1 MSQYR
6 RAAWSQRQLEDD
18 PLTDRQTPDV
28 PPTQFAEARGAR
40 LAYQDFG
47 SGPATV
53 VSIPPLAQNIEMAWE
68 WPEIRTMLERFGSF
82 SRFIPFDKRGTG
94 CSDRRSRVNAI
105 DERVDDLRTVMD
117 AAGVERAHLFAASEG
132 GPMAILFAATY
143 PDRVLSLT
151 LNGTYAAIVPA
162 DISPDDM
169 QAIRDRQSVVVS
181 QWGTPDSSI
190 VDRFAP
196 SLAGDPAFRSWH
208 HKYERNSASTESLRD
223 LMELSNGMDV
233 HEVLPTIE
241 VPTLVLH
248 RVGDIAVPIEY
259 GRELAESIPGARLVE
274 LSGDDHF
281 SYAGGLDE
289 WMDEFERFINGEV
302 KPRTNPR
309 PPAQRVTIRTF
320 GRFDV
325 EIDGEPVPTSAWGS
339 KRARQLCKRLVAARG
354 WPVTRDE
361 LIDMLWPD
369 EHDMTKLSARLSVQ
383 LSGVRKVLGGGVVAD
398 RQSVRLDLDE
408 VSTDLEAFHQATDDT
423 AIIAAYAG
431 EFLPEDR
438 YEDWTTGVRD
448 EARSRFTAA
457 ARRLASRSRERGDHL
472 RSAELARQLIDIDRY
487 DEDSHRL
494 LVRSLL
500 AANQVSDARR
510 AHEAWAAAMSE
521 LDISIPPFD

>member
-1 MSQYR
+1 
-6 RAAWSQRQLEDD
+6 
-18 PLTDRQTPDV
+18 V
-28 PPTQFAEARGAR
+28 PPTQFADARGTR

-117 AAGVERAHLFAASEG
+117 AAGVDRAHVFAASEG

-151 LNGTYAAIVPA
+151 LNGTYAGLIPA
-162 DISPDDM
+162 DISSHEM
-169 QAIRDRQSVVVS
+169 QAIRDRQALVVN
-181 QWGTPDSSI
+181 QWGTSDSSI

-196 SLAGDPAFRSWH
+196 SLAVDPAFRTWH
-208 HKYERNSASTESLRD
+208 QKYERNSASTESLRD
-223 LMELSNGMDV
+223 LIELSNGMDV
-233 HEVLPTIE
+233 HEVLPTID

-248 RVGDIAVPIEY
+248 RVGDRAVPIEY

-274 LSGDDHF
+274 LPGDDHF
-281 SYAGGLDE
+281 SYAGDLDQ
-289 WMDEFERFINGEV
+289 WMDEFERFITGEV
-302 KPRTNPR
+302 KPRSNQR
-309 PPAQRVTIRTF
+309 PAAQRVTIRTL
-320 GRFDV
+320 GRFEV
-325 EIDGEPVPTSAWGS
+325 EIDGETVPTSAWGS

-369 EHDMTKLSARLSVQ
+369 EYDMTKLSARLSVQ
-383 LSGVRKVLGGGVVAD
+383 LSGVRKVLGGGVIAD

-408 VSTDLEAFHQATDDT
+408 VSTDLEAFHQATDDA
-423 AIIAAYAG
+423 AIVAAYTG

-438 YEDWTTGVRD
+438 FEDWTTGVRD
-448 EARSRFTAA
+448 EARSRFVAA
-457 ARRLASRSRERGDHL
+457 ARRLANRSRERGDHP
-472 RSAELARQLIDIDRY
+472 RAASLARLLIEIDRY
-487 DEDSHRL
+487 DEEAHRL

-500 AANQVSDARR
+500 AADQASDARH
-510 AHEAWAAAMSE
+510 AHEAWATAMAE
-521 LDISIPPFD
+521 LDVNVPPFD